1 MKNYWELARTRIDG
15 MLLRERVMIFAAA
28 AFVVIALTRT
38 MLLNPILTKQ
48 KALSAQLT
56 QQQEKMKTL
65 QAQIQIA
72 LQARK
77 DDEKSP
83 LRARLVQLKEKLQ
96 TQDDSVQGSSG
107 RMVEPNKIGKMLE
120 QILDKNGKLQ
130 LVALETLPVG
140 LVAAQPKNDKNSQRQ
155 VFKHSVKIT
164 LRGGYLDLL
173 QYLAEVEK
181 VQVQLYWSDVS
192 LRVDKYPDAVLVL
205 TLYTLS
211 LDKVWL
217 KV

>member
-96 TQDDSVQGSSG
+96 MQDDSVQGSSG

-181 VQVQLYWSDVS
+181 AQVQLYWSDVS

>member
-1 MKNYWELARTRIDG
+1 MKNYWELARTKIDG

-65 QAQIQIA
+65 QTQIQIA

-120 QILDKNGKLQ
+120 QILDKNGKLR
-130 LVALETLPVG
+130 LVALETLPVD

-181 VQVQLYWSDVS
+181 AQVQLYWSDVG

>member
-1 MKNYWELARTRIDG
+1 MKNYWEFARTKIDG
-15 MLLRERVMIFAAA
+15 MLLRERVMIFAAV
-28 AFVVIALTRT
+28 AFVAVALTRT

-83 LRARLVQLKEKLQ
+83 LRARLTQLKEKLQ
-96 TQDDSVQGSSG
+96 VQDDNLQGSSE
-107 RMVEPNKIGKMLE
+107 RMVEPSKIGKMLE

-130 LVALETLPVG
+130 LVELETLPVD
-140 LVAAQPKNDKNSQRQ
+140 LVAAQSKDYKNSQRQ

-181 VQVQLYWSDVS
+181 AQVQLYWSDVS